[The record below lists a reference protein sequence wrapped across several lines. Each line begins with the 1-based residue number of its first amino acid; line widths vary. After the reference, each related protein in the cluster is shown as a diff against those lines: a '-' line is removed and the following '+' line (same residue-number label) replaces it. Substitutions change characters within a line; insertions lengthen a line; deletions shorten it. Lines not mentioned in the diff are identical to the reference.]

1 MKLEWFVALRY
12 FKSTRKKSSFLSFIK
27 LMAIGG
33 VAVGAAGLLIAL
45 SVVHGFKSVIEE
57 KILDFGNHITIY
69 THTNQPI
76 FRADTLETY
85 LRNIPEIREAQ
96 AVIYGQGMVQAGN
109 YVDGTFIKGVHVEGD
124 LSNLGAYIISG
135 EYNLFTQESGR
146 PGMLM
151 GARLARTLGVA
162 PGRTIT
168 LYTVL
173 GEPSADNFPE
183 IMQFELTGIYQ
194 TGIDKFDDTLV
205 LIDRVHASHLF
216 QRQWPKADQID
227 VSVYDITQ
235 IKALHHDLFQR
246 LRFPYFNETIFMRY
260 SNIFAWINLQEQ
272 TIPFVISV
280 MIIVAAFNLIG
291 TILMMVLERTKDI
304 GILKTIGS
312 KDRTIRAIF
321 LFEGFM
327 VGAIGLVIG
336 ITISLLF
343 WWIQGTY
350 ELIPLSEENYYM
362 STAPVKPRVSDFLIV
377 TIVTLTLCAL
387 ASWLP
392 ARVASKMNPLN
403 IIHFGR

>member
-1 MKLEWFVALRY
+1 
-12 FKSTRKKSSFLSFIK
+12 
-27 LMAIGG
+27 MAIGG
-33 VAVGAAGLLIAL
+33 VAIGAAGLLIAL

-57 KILDFGNHITIY
+57 KILDFGNHITVY

-76 FRADTLETY
+76 FRADTLEVY
-85 LRNIPEIREAQ
+85 LRNIPEIRDAQ
-96 AVIYGQGMVQAGN
+96 AVVYGQGMVQAGSF
-109 YVDGTFIKGVHVEGD
+109 VDGTFIKGVHVDGD
-124 LSNLGAYIISG
+124 LSNLRDYVVAGTYSLHI
-135 EYNLFTQESGR
+135 QESGR
-146 PGMLM
+146 PGIVM
-151 GARLARTLGVA
+151 GSRLARTLGVT

-168 LYTVL
+168 VYTVR
-173 GEPSADNFPE
+173 GAPSIDNFPE

-205 LIDRVHASHLF
+205 LIDRELAAGLF
-216 QRQWPKADQID
+216 QLDWPKADQID
-227 VSVYDITQ
+227 VSVYDISQ
-235 IKALHHDLFQR
+235 IQALHHQLFQR
-246 LRFPYFNETIFMRY
+246 LRFPYFNETIYMRY

-304 GILKTIGS
+304 GILKTIGT
-312 KDRTIRAIF
+312 KDSSVRAIF
-321 LFEGFM
+321 LYEGLM
-327 VGAIGLVIG
+327 VGAIGLSIG

-362 STAPVKPRVSDFLIV
+362 STAPVKPRLSDFLIV
-377 TIVTLTLCAL
+377 TVVTMSLCAL

-392 ARVASKMNPLN
+392 ARVASRMNPLN

>member
-1 MKLEWFVALRY
+1 
-12 FKSTRKKSSFLSFIK
+12 
-27 LMAIGG
+27 MAIGG
-33 VAVGAAGLLIAL
+33 VAIGAAGLLIAL
-45 SVVHGFKSVIEE
+45 SVVHGFKTVIEE
-57 KILDFGNHITIY
+57 KILDFGNHITVY

-85 LRNIPEIREAQ
+85 LRNIPDIRDAQ
-96 AVIYGQGMVQAGN
+96 AVIYGQGMVQAGSF
-109 YVDGTFIKGVHVEGD
+109 VDGTFIKGVHVDGD
-124 LSNLGAYIISG
+124 LSNLREYITSG
-135 EYNLFTQESGR
+135 VYNLHIQESGR
-146 PGMLM
+146 PGIVM
-151 GARLARTLGVA
+151 GARLARTLGVT

-168 LYTVL
+168 VYTVR
-173 GEPSADNFPE
+173 GAPSPDNFPE

-205 LIDRVHASHLF
+205 LIDRVHAAHLF
-216 QRQWPKADQID
+216 QLEWPKADQID
-227 VSVYDITQ
+227 VSVYDISQ
-235 IKALHHDLFQR
+235 IRALHHELFQR

-304 GILKTIGS
+304 GILKTIGTRDS
-312 KDRTIRAIF
+312 SIRAIF
-321 LFEGFM
+321 LYEGLM
-327 VGAIGLVIG
+327 VGAIGLAIG

-350 ELIPLSEENYYM
+350 EIIPLSEENYYM
-362 STAPVKPRVSDFLIV
+362 STAPVKPRLSDFLIV
-377 TIVTLTLCAL
+377 TVVTMSLCAL

-392 ARVASKMNPLN
+392 ARVASRMNPLN